1 VNSGLPDLFGVPLK
15 PDPAVALQPLQIDYS
30 VKSGPLHKVQFVI
43 EFVGPRSMM
52 AGPVSQLLSPEWHN
66 ALGQPE
72 IFAMRPSDLNW
83 QRLMPSPD
91 GSYDSLAL
99 AWDFLGEQGNISSSS
114 AQHLLG
120 FAERFGPHIHRRAMP
135 LPPPADVDKVVKA
148 LRMAQD
154 SLDVGFSLNIVSER
168 GGFPEKD
175 LWIECAKL
183 GLDFAPGGT
192 FDYRTPK
199 HPYPLLSVS
208 PMGFTDAFSLGNV
221 QKNMR
226 HQGATVG
233 FSVPLC
239 IAPTQALEA
248 CFYVAEHIALHLSG
262 QVLDQ
267 DSRALNDRVKGELR
281 NHLKAAVALYAE
293 LGITTGSQ
301 EALKLFGAQAFIFTL
316 REDP

>member
-1 VNSGLPDLFGVPLK
+1 MNSGLPDLFGVPLK
-15 PDPAVALQPLQIDYS
+15 PDPAIALQPLQINYS
-30 VKSGPLHKVQFVI
+30 PKSGPLHKVQYVI

-52 AGPVSQLLSPEWHN
+52 APAVSQLVSPEWHN

-72 IFAMRPSDLNW
+72 IYAMRPSDLHW
-83 QRLMPSPD
+83 QRLSPSQD

-99 AWDFLGEQGNISSSS
+99 AWDFLGEQGNITSAS
-114 AQHLLG
+114 AQHLLS
-120 FAERFGPHIHRRAMP
+120 FAERFSPHINRRAMP
-135 LPPPADVDKVVKA
+135 LPPPNDVDKVVKA
-148 LRMAQD
+148 LLMAQEN
-154 SLDVGFSLNIVSER
+154 LDVGFSINILADNV
-168 GGFPEKD
+168 GFQEKD

-208 PMGFTDAFSLGNV
+208 PMGFTDVFSLGNV
-221 QKNMR
+221 QKDTR

-248 CFYVAEHIALHLSG
+248 SFFVAEHIGHNLAG

-267 DSRALNDRVKGELR
+267 DSRSLTERVKSELR
-281 NHLKAAVALYAE
+281 QHLKAAVALYAE

-301 EALKLFGAQAFIFTL
+301 EALKLFGA
-316 REDP
+316 